1 MCVVALMPLNK
12 SDQASFQMLDLAWV
26 GVGVRALRVKAEGK
40 ASDSHRSLGTSLSF
54 PANNRREAEK
64 ELSWCP
70 RRIE

>member
-1 MCVVALMPLNK
+1 
-12 SDQASFQMLDLAWV
+12 MLDLAWV